1 MEIKSRKLVAH
12 FGYTIYLN
20 VPQFFFL
27 YIYVYMSCQSNTIM
41 YTNIQMKKWQ
51 IQSNITGYFI
61 HKEPL
66 GLEIALFEKVT

>member
-1 MEIKSRKLVAH
+1 
-12 FGYTIYLN
+12 
-20 VPQFFFL
+20 
-27 YIYVYMSCQSNTIM
+27 MSCQSNTIM